1 MGNTS
6 RAAIILA
13 HELVFLDLLDSV
25 IVDVATEA
33 HRGAKLGLD
42 PRLDHDDEAD
52 QAQLLAHARAVG
64 SVDVDVTGSETG
76 KHAVDVF
83 GASHPAIA
91 NETLDCMNCGRP
103 IVAGRFAPH
112 LEKCMG
118 KGRKSRPKLNSTA
131 EPILQRRG
139 RPSKLVTNRGPILND
154 IVKQTRVQS
163 PVQSPRSTTG
173 ISQQS
178 SMDADNAHSIISHT
192 NRILSPDRLP
202 SVKART
208 KNMKKKVVIG
218 IIAPTS
224 TDENPSRSDDQ
235 VSSVPL
241 NPQASTHGTVS
252 QLVLSTCR

>member
-1 MGNTS
+1 MTKL
-6 RAAIILA
+6 RFILANPHIDYAVILVQA

-118 KGRKSRPKLNSTA
+118 KVRT
-131 EPILQRRG
+131 
-139 RPSKLVTNRGPILND
+139 
-154 IVKQTRVQS
+154 
-163 PVQSPRSTTG
+163 
-173 ISQQS
+173 
-178 SMDADNAHSIISHT
+178 
-192 NRILSPDRLP
+192 P
-202 SVKART
+202 SVIVCVKHLKIECYIVHILV
-208 KNMKKKVVIG
+208 KNY
-218 IIAPTS
+218 S
-224 TDENPSRSDDQ
+224 NL
-235 VSSVPL
+235 SSLPF
-241 NPQASTHGTVS
+241 
-252 QLVLSTCR
+252 